1 MFGSSNLNIALAAAC
16 LEDKMTSARVK
27 DLLLALKQSG
37 STNDL
42 DITLILIRCLT
53 VSHNTIIDKLVT

>member
-27 DLLLALKQSG
+27 DLLLALKQG
-37 STNDL
+37 AALT
-42 DITLILIRCLT
+42 TLT
-53 VSHNTIIDKLVT
+53 

>member
-1 MFGSSNLNIALAAAC
+1 MFGSSNLNIALATAC